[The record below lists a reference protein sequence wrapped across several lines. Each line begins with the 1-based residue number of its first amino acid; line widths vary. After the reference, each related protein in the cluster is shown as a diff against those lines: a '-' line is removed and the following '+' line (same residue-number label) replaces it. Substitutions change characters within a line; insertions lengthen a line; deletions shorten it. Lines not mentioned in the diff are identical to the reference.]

1 MESVVVPQSLIFHW
15 CWMRPAR
22 EEYSRLG
29 LYESIQTPHNECG
42 EE

>member
-1 MESVVVPQSLIFHW
+1 MESVMAPQSLIFHW
-15 CWMRPAR
+15 CWNRLAS
-22 EEYSRLG
+22 EEHSRLG